1 MAGRGGS
8 TKEAMGFLV
17 EGITVLSKSAREFV
31 EQHPREARLAVAV
44 ALETAAA
51 QREAGD
57 GEVDV
62 PERLRPFIVRRTGG
76 DEILGASEA
85 AARLGVSRTTVYD
98 WVQRGTLLAWKSTK
112 RGLSIPTA
120 QILGPGVVVAGLA
133 DVVGVIEDPELA
145 WSFLTQEW
153 PFEDAVAKPLDL
165 LKSGRIGDVLS
176 AAPGF
181 GDSFT

>member
-1 MAGRGGS
+1 MAGAGGP
-8 TKEAMGFLV
+8 TREAMGFLV
-17 EGITVLSKSAREFV
+17 EGIPVLSKSAREFV
-31 EQHPREARLAVAV
+31 VQHPREARLAVAV

-51 QREAGD
+51 QREADD
-57 GEVDV
+57 GGIDV
-62 PERLRPFIVRRTGG
+62 PKRLQTFIVRRTDGE
-76 DEILGASEA
+76 DTIGASEA

-98 WVQRGTLLAWKSTK
+98 WVQRGTLLAWKSTR
-112 RGLSIPTA
+112 RGLNIPAA
-120 QILGPGVVVAGLA
+120 QILGPGAVVAGLA

-165 LKSGRIGDVLS
+165 LKSGRVAEVLN

-181 GDSFT
+181 GDTFT